1 VPARKRVNSPLRAA
15 SQAGAPEEL
24 VLAVRDRD
32 DLPMSTL
39 TPVTEE
45 GIQERLR
52 RLGLPPPEG
61 RPMVWRDTTRY
72 MSIERGHV
80 VELEGVPYLVRCN
93 EREGRFGLDEQPK
106 FWVKRAVNL
115 DTGVTQI
122 LKLVVEESFKVTVG
136 AREVLCVRSAS
147 KESRVL
153 DLVRG
158 DARFMQGRT
167 VLDAAGNPVRVI
179 DFIPG
184 NDLLSELD
192 ALRVAHEEYCRAFLP
207 SVLARVSE
215 SLAGL
220 ARLHDAGLCHGDIR
234 NDHLLV
240 ERATGSCKWI
250 DFDLDQGFTEFDI
263 WSVGNILHYVA
274 AQGFMTFGEAIEAQP
289 RLSGKLTRDDAS
301 FFFPHRIMN
310 LRKVYPYLPEKLNRV
325 LLRFSFGAPAC
336 YDRISQIT
344 DDLAE
349 ALACMGKESSDCTA

>member
-1 VPARKRVNSPLRAA
+1 
-15 SQAGAPEEL
+15 
-24 VLAVRDRD
+24 
-32 DLPMSTL
+32 MSTV

-45 GIQERLR
+45 NIQERLR
-52 RLGLPPPEG
+52 RLGLPALEA
-61 RPMVWRDTTRY
+61 RPVVWRDTTRY

-80 VELEGVPYLVRCN
+80 VVLEGVPYLVRCN

-106 FWVKRAVNL
+106 FWVKRAINL
-115 DTGVTQI
+115 ATGATQV

-136 AREVLCVRSAS
+136 ARQILCVRSAA

-153 DLVRG
+153 ELVRG

-167 VLDAAGNPVRVI
+167 VRDAAGNPVRVI

-207 SVLARVSE
+207 SVLARVAE

-220 ARLHDAGLCHGDIR
+220 ARLHQAGLCHGDIR

-240 ERATGSCKWI
+240 ERSTGAYKWI
-250 DFDLDQGFTEFDI
+250 DFDLDQGFADFDI

-274 AQGFMTFGEAIEAQP
+274 AQGFMTFREAIETQP

-310 LRKVYPYLPEKLNRV
+310 LAKVYPYLPEKLNRV

-349 ALACMGKESSDCTA
+349 VLTSMARESGEWPAASGRQKEPAA